1 MAKTALS
8 ASKFHGSGCR
18 ILSQGFCSDQ
28 PEAKKLIAAEAEL
41 EVCIAKLNAVATSK
55 LISLHRCTCLFRPKP
70 NMTPPPGTSGGSC
83 FHLKR
88 PVT

>member
-70 NMTPPPGTSGGSC
+70 NMTPPPGTSGGVA
-83 FHLKR
+83 FI
-88 PVT
+88 